1 MRVLSLI
8 HQKNA
13 AAGVMGECATADGHD
28 VEEASLALGRPPSL
42 PVSEYDAVMVFG
54 GSMNVD
60 ETSEHPWLDEER
72 SLIAEAIASRHPLL
86 GVCLGAQLV
95 AEVAGGKVGPL
106 PGGREIGWHEVE
118 LLAAA
123 NGDPL
128 LGGLESPLVA
138 LEWHGYAFGAPPGAA
153 ELARGT
159 AGLQA
164 FRVGDAPAWGI
175 QFHAEVTAADAYKW
189 IDDYRTDED
198 AVRIGVDPRLL
209 RVETEER
216 IERFN
221 QLGREL
227 CGRWLD
233 AVG

>member
-175 QFHAEVTAADAYKW
+175 QFHAEVTAATLAGW
-189 IDDYRTDED
+189 IAKNADEARAAGID
-198 AVRIGVDPRLL
+198 VELL
-209 RVETEER
+209 RRRSE
-216 IERFN
+216 
-221 QLGREL
+221 REL
-227 CGRWLD
+227 PRWNEVGRKICRGFLG
-233 AVG
+233 AVSR